1 MVDKAARYIPITL
14 NKNHNDSRTKKVVN
28 AHENCRS
35 RIKTFKIII
44 SKIDQGKSKNG
55 TSAQGSPFSL
65 LHDYATRLSVLNML
79 HMIVS
84 LQHINNYTVILY
96 NATFVLK
103 LSPKGTWLLYVPT
116 APLSFFPSRVEFLMQ
131 KRPPLLQFPALCWL
145 NNPFHLF
152 FIRLTP
158 LTGAVILLHC
168 EVECWGTGCRM

>member
-35 RIKTFKIII
+35 RIKTFKIVI

-65 LHDYATRLSVLNML
+65 LHDYATKLSVLNML

-103 LSPKGTWLLYVPT
+103 LSPKGDVAVVCGRPADCSSVLFSKQGRVPNAEKTPSFAVPCSLLV
-116 APLSFFPSRVEFLMQ
+116 
-131 KRPPLLQFPALCWL
+131 K
-145 NNPFHLF
+145 
-152 FIRLTP
+152 
-158 LTGAVILLHC
+158 
-168 EVECWGTGCRM
+168 